1 MFLRTILCCALFVA
15 ASTLSTAQLGG
26 VSFLPKDC
34 QASIEQNVK
43 QTAGDARTIAIM
55 MAKVQTK
62 VGPIDLDV
70 KFDLATGKSP
80 LWAYVLYSQQID
92 STFIMPTVRVLSC
105 MSIPLPAGLN
115 LPLQQ
120 VGTMP
125 VPDDYLQ
132 GTELVARL
140 QTDAMYSTYHA
151 WYPDSTPSI
160 VALAASI
167 LDIPGYPAGTPF
179 WTLVFNGSGGTPAMT
194 CLVHA
199 TNGEVRCVGEV
210 PSSVAGDDERAG
222 ARVAPNPAVDHA
234 AVFLPQAWQGRHVA
248 MDMIDELGN
257 VRVITPDVVA
267 FVPAIHF
274 STAGMASGHYTLR
287 LRSGQEAIS
296 LPMIIAK

>member
-1 MFLRTILCCALFVA
+1 MLLRTFLCCALFVA
-15 ASTLSTAQLGG
+15 ASALSTAQLGG
-26 VSFLPKDC
+26 AAFLPKDC

-43 QTAGDARTIAIM
+43 QTAGDAHLIAIM
-55 MAKVQTK
+55 MAKIQTK

-70 KFDLATGKSP
+70 RFDLTTGKSP
-80 LWAYVLYSQQID
+80 MWAYILYSQQID

-125 VPDDYLQ
+125 VPGDYLQ

-140 QTDAMYSTYHA
+140 GTDATYTNYHA
-151 WYPDSTPSI
+151 SYPDSTPGI
-160 VALAASI
+160 VALAASV

-179 WTLVFNGSGGTPAMT
+179 WTFVFNGTGGTPAMT

-199 TNGEVRCVGEV
+199 TNGEVRCLDN
-210 PSSVAGDDERAG
+210 PLSSIADDAERAG
-222 ARVAPNPAVDHA
+222 TRIAPNPASDHA
-234 AVFLPQAWQGRHVA
+234 AVFLPPTWQGRHVA
-248 MDMIDELGN
+248 MDMIDGLGN
-257 VRVITPDVVA
+257 IRVITPDVVA

-274 STAGMASGHYTLR
+274 STTDMTSGHYTLR
-287 LRSGQEAIS
+287 LRSGQEVIS

>member
-1 MFLRTILCCALFVA
+1 MLLRTILCCVLFVA
-15 ASTLSTAQLGG
+15 ASGLSIAQLGG
-26 VSFLPKDC
+26 ASFLPKDC
-34 QASIEQNVK
+34 QSSIEQNVK
-43 QTAGDARTIAIM
+43 QTADDARLIAIM
-55 MAKVQTK
+55 TAKVQTK

-70 KFDLATGKSP
+70 KFDLTTGKSP

-125 VPDDYLQ
+125 VPGDYLQ

-140 QTDAMYSTYHA
+140 GTDATFANYHA
-151 WYPDSTPSI
+151 SYPDSTPAI
-160 VALAASI
+160 VGLAASI

-179 WTLVFNGSGGTPAMT
+179 WTFVFNGTGGTPAMT

-199 TNGEVRCVGEV
+199 TNGEVRCLDN
-210 PSSVAGDDERAG
+210 PLSSVEGDAERADM
-222 ARVAPNPAVDHA
+222 RIAPNPASDHA
-234 AVFLPQAWQGRHVA
+234 AVVLPSTWQGRHVA
-248 MDMIDELGN
+248 MDMIDGLGN

-296 LPMIIAK
+296 LPMIITK